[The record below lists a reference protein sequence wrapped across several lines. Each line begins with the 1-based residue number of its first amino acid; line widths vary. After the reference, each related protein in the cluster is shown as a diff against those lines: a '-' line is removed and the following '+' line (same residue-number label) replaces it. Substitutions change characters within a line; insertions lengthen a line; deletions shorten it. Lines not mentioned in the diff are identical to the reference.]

1 MPVRQG
7 DADRP
12 YRMIREVSASR
23 SVAAEPVLTAHEL
36 DLVAAFGVPRRL
48 PEGGRI
54 FTAGEPGLSMFA
66 VLGGEVELVF
76 DHGGRRKTLGAGAFF
91 GELALLLAGEG
102 RSADAVAKPGARLLE
117 LDRTAFLQLTDSHPR
132 LAVELLVRSARS
144 LLGSER
150 RLVAELEERNRELE
164 RTLDYLRRTR
174 EELSSAELQAQ
185 TDALTGLYNRRCCDT
200 QLPRLVERAAASGV
214 GLAVILIDLDHF
226 KLINDTHGHAGG
238 DAVLR
243 AVAVALRGAVRWS
256 DLPCR
261 VGGDELAVVLVDIPD
276 PAAALGR
283 ARTVFDTL
291 SGLTVEL
298 GAARVVVGA
307 SHGGAFLRPGET
319 AQTLLR
325 RADAALY
332 AAKACGRGALVWEGE
347 VIAAA
352 QPPVGPVGS

>member
-1 MPVRQG
+1 
-7 DADRP
+7 
-12 YRMIREVSASR
+12 MIRQVSASR
-23 SVAAEPVLTAHEL
+23 PVAAERLLAAGEL
-36 DLVAAFGVPRRL
+36 ELVAAFGVPRSL

-54 FTAGEPGLSMFA
+54 FAAGEPGRSMFV
-66 VLGGEVELVF
+66 VLEGEVELVL
-76 DHGGRRKTLGAGAFF
+76 DGGARRKTLGAGAFF
-91 GELALLLAGEG
+91 GELALLLVGEG
-102 RSADAVAKPGARLLE
+102 RSADAFARPGARLLE
-117 LDRTAFLQLTDSHPR
+117 LDGEAFANLTDAHPG
-132 LAVELLVRSARS
+132 LAVELLARSARS

-150 RLVAELEERNRELE
+150 RLVGELEARNRELE

-185 TDALTGLYNRRCCDT
+185 TDALTGLYNRRCLDG

-243 AVAVALRGAVRWS
+243 AVAAALRGAVRWS

-261 VGGDELAVVLVDIPD
+261 IGGDELAVVLVDIPG

-283 ARTVFDTL
+283 ARAVFDTL
-291 SGLTVEL
+291 SGLLVEL
-298 GAARVVVGA
+298 GAVRVPVAA

-319 AQTLLR
+319 PGELLR

-332 AAKACGRGALVWEGE
+332 AAKARGRGALVWEGE
-347 VIAAA
+347 VVAAA
-352 QPPVGPVGS
+352 QPPARPVES